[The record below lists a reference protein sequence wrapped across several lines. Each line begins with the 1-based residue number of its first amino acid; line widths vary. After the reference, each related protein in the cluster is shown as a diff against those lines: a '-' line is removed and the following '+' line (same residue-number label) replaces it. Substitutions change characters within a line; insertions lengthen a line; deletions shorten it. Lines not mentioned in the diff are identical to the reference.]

1 MILTYRLK
9 KDVLVPM
16 NKRLIRLKKRTI
28 YYLDEKHNILS
39 KCIKLCQRIEFDY
52 NDRYYIGELR
62 VYSDF
67 DKYFE
72 EVE

>member
-1 MILTYRLK
+1 MILTYKLK

-16 NKRLIRLKKRTI
+16 NKKLIRLKKGTL

-39 KCIKLCQRIEFDY
+39 NCIKLCQKIEFDY
-52 NDRYYIGELR
+52 NDRYYIDELR

-72 EVE
+72 EVN